1 MKYSEKKLA
10 FAGPLISQKEIDFVA
25 QAATDGWY
33 ETFDKYMVGFTEE
46 VKKYF
51 GVKYA
56 IGTHCC
62 TQALHL
68 ACLSIGLKEGDEVIV
83 PDHSWVATAYA
94 ITYTGAKCVFVD
106 IDEQTLCIRPD
117 AIEKAITPKTKAIM
131 LVHNFGVPADMDEI
145 MAIAKAHNLKVI
157 EDAAPALGSTYHGVK
172 CGSIGDVG
180 CISFQGGKI
189 AVASEGGVFMTN
201 DEEIYN
207 EARLFSSMGRTDRCG
222 AFWSDRL
229 GYQYTIGSLP
239 AAIATIQIQRADELL
254 ANKRRIYDS
263 YTEKLSKHPMIESI
277 VREKPNTFANYTYP
291 SLFLKPEVKLTPAE
305 IIAKLKECNIHGRTA
320 FPMMNDFPVYADDK
334 RFDNV
339 IARKFLNRGI
349 VLPAAHNLTEED
361 IGLICDNLFEL
372 IEA

>member
-10 FAGPLISQKEIDFVA
+10 FAGPLISQKEISYVT
-25 QAATDGWY
+25 QAAIDGWY
-33 ETFDKYMVGFTEE
+33 ETFDKYMRGFEEE
-46 VKKYF
+46 VKKFF

-68 ACLSIGLKEGDEVIV
+68 ACLSLGLKAGDEVIV

-94 ITYTGAKCVFVD
+94 ITYTGATCVFVD

-145 MAIAKAHNLKVI
+145 MDIAKRHNLKVI
-157 EDAAPALGSTYHGVK
+157 EDAAPALGSMYKGRK
-172 CGSIGDVG
+172 CGSIGDIG

-201 DEEIYN
+201 DEELYK
-207 EARLFSSMGRTDRCG
+207 RGKLLSSMGRTDRNG
-222 AFWSDRL
+222 TFWSDEL

-239 AAIATIQIQRADELL
+239 AAIATIQIQRADELV
-254 ANKRRIYDS
+254 ANKRRIYNS
-263 YTEKLSKHPMIESI
+263 YAAKLLKHPMIESM
-277 VREKPNTFANYTYP
+277 VKEKPDTLANYTYP
-291 SLFLKPEVKLTPAE
+291 SIFLKPEVKVTPAT
-305 IIAKLKECNIHGRTA
+305 IIDKLKQCNIFGRTA
-320 FPMMNDFPVYADDK
+320 FPMMNDFPVYEADR
-334 RFDNV
+334 RFENPV
-339 IARKFLNRGI
+339 ARKFLNRGI

-361 IGLICDNLFEL
+361 IQLICDNLFEI